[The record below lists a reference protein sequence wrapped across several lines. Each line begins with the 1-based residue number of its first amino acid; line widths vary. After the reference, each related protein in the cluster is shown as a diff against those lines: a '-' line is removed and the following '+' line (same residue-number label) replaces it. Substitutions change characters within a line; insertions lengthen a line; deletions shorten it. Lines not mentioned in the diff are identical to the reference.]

1 LTCPDGFHI
10 VSSVQP
16 PLPDSLREFVARTL
30 AAAPPVSDSQR
41 ADLSLIIWGLL
52 PASAEPESGPAEA
65 A

>member
-1 LTCPDGFHI
+1 LTCPERFHI

-52 PASAEPESGPAEA
+52 PAPPSVERPGLHG
-65 A
+65 